1 MTAQLAL
8 GTYRCRTIPEAA
20 AHAAA
25 SGVEWLDTAP
35 NYAAGRAQTLLAGAL
50 TAHPDVRVSTKVG
63 YFTALTGRAAV
74 TDGVLT
80 PDQAL
85 GEHSLTP
92 EYVRWQIRRNRL
104 ELRRER
110 LDLVLLHNPER
121 AHPGDR
127 SGLHRAIRDA
137 FTVLEEEVAAGR
149 VGGYGVATWH
159 GFENEEFSVPLLLAL
174 AAEAAG
180 GHQHHLTAVQM
191 PVSLVKMEPITQVL
205 DGRGP
210 IRAAAT
216 AGLRVMASAPLHGGE
231 LPTMVDQELVD
242 LVRPGLTPAQACILA
257 AASCPGVTQVLV
269 AASSASHWR
278 EAADAVAQPPLD
290 IARLREITGVLASV

>member
-8 GTYRCRTIPEAA
+8 GTYRCRNIPEAA
-20 AHAAA
+20 ARAVA
-25 SGVEWLDTAP
+25 SGAQWIDTAP
-35 NYAAGRAQTLLAGAL
+35 NYGTGRAQSQLAATLAACPLV
-50 TAHPDVRVSTKVG
+50 HVSTKVG
-63 YFTALTGRAAV
+63 YFTAATGGAAV
-74 TDGVLT
+74 NDGVLT
-80 PDQAL
+80 PEEATA
-85 GEHSLTP
+85 GHSLTP

-104 ELRRER
+104 ELRRDR
-110 LDLVLLHNPER
+110 LDVVLLHNPER

-127 SGLHRAIRDA
+127 SALYRAIRDA
-137 FTVLEEEVAAGR
+137 FTVLEEEVKAGH

-159 GFENEEFSVPLLLAL
+159 GFAEEAFSVPLLGAL

-180 GHQHHLTAVQM
+180 GQHHLTAVQL
-191 PVSLVKMEPITQVL
+191 PVSLVMMAPIEQAL

-210 IRAAAT
+210 IRAAST

-242 LVRPGLTPAQACILA
+242 LIRPGLTPAQACILA

-269 AASSASHWR
+269 AASSAPHWK